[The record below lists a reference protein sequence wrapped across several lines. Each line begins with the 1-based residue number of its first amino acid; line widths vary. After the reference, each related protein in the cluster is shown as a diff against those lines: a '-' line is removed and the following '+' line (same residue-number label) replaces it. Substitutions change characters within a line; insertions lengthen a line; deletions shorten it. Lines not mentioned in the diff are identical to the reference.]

1 MQGEWME
8 LGSGILEMWIQAP
21 GAARRRK
28 KKMMLRKSICG
39 RGLLL

>member
-1 MQGEWME
+1 ME

-28 KKMMLRKSICG
+28 KMMLRKIFCG